1 MKNTAPYSYF
11 TFSNKTRTFVV
22 PRDDTASVTVLVLV
36 GVGSRHEPVRWSGIA
51 HFTEHMMFKGTKR
64 RPTTLALSRELDRVG
79 ADYNAYTGKEYTG
92 YYVRVDARHT
102 DLAFDV
108 LSDMLLRSLLDSRE
122 LDRER
127 GVIEEEIKMYHDN
140 PLMHAPD
147 LFEKALYGKTNLGR
161 PIAGTPQSLARI
173 DRAAIQEFMR
183 RHYHGSNIVI
193 AVAGNLQG
201 KSPEQIARSVERHF
215 AFSGGARP
223 QSRAATVRGGE
234 GPPVVYESRETQQA
248 QVIIGVPA
256 YPHRHRLR
264 IPLAVLST
272 ILGGN
277 MSSRLFIRVR
287 ERLGL
292 AYFVR
297 SDVSSYKDT
306 GSFSVHAGVDPGKT
320 QRAVRAIMKEFWRI
334 AEKGVRKQELA
345 DAQEYI
351 RGKISLSLE
360 DSAEIASWYARQEL
374 LVGTV
379 ETPQQRMRRIER
391 VTRDDIQRV
400 ARQLFLRRSFHIS
413 LIGPFDE
420 KFVQEIKRDI
430 HGRRFM

>member
-1 MKNTAPYSYF
+1 MDRTAPYYRF
-11 TFSNKTRTFVV
+11 TFSNKARAFII

-36 GVGSRHEPVRWSGIA
+36 GVGSRHEPVRFNGIA
-51 HFTEHMMFKGTKR
+51 HFTEHMMFKGTRR

-92 YYVRVDARHT
+92 YYIKADARHT
-102 DLAFDV
+102 DLAFDI
-108 LSDMLLRSLLDSRE
+108 LSDMLLHSLLDSRE

-147 LFEKALYGKTNLGR
+147 LFEKALYGTTNLGR
-161 PIAGTPQSLARI
+161 PIAGTPRSLARI
-173 DRAAIQEFMR
+173 DRAAIRAFMR

-201 KSPEQIARSVERHF
+201 KSPEHVARSIEQRF
-215 AFSGGARP
+215 AFSITARS
-223 QSRAATVRGGE
+223 QSRAANVRGGE
-234 GPPVVYESRETQQA
+234 GSPVVYESRETQQA

-256 YPHRHRLR
+256 YPYRHRLR
-264 IPLAVLST
+264 APLTVLSV

-297 SDVSSYKDT
+297 SDVSSYQDT
-306 GSFSVHAGVDPGKT
+306 GSFSVHAGVDPRKT
-320 QRAVRAIMKEFWRI
+320 QRAVRAIMKELGRV
-334 AEKGVRKQELA
+334 AEKGVRKQELE

-374 LVGTV
+374 LAGAV

-391 VTRDDIQRV
+391 VTWDDIQRV
-400 ARQLFLRRSFHIS
+400 ARQLFFRRSFHVS

-420 KFVQEIKRDI
+420 KFVQEMALGV